1 MLNKQTLGLF
11 VGYDVGSI
19 IQKMREH
26 LKGTESKN
34 WSWWIDEEKQISLYI
49 TDRNRLVVTE
59 YSSVG
64 LKLFFFPSKCSC
76 CLRLVL
82 QRRCSVDKTTELQFL
97 GTVGWLFSV
106 STSVCWFKGRLLKAS
121 HYLLLKRMTRIIL
134 KGVFL
139 LVNKALFLF
148 LS

>member
-26 LKGTESKN
+26 LKDTESKN
-34 WSWWIDEEKQISLYI
+34 WSWWIDGEKQISLYV
-49 TDRNRLVVTE
+49 TNRNRLVVTE

-82 QRRCSVDKTTELQFL
+82 QCRCSVDKTMELQFL
-97 GTVGWLFSV
+97 GTVGRLFSV
-106 STSVCWFKGRLLKAS
+106 RTSVCRFKGRLKAS
-121 HYLLLKRMTRIIL
+121 HYLLLKRMTRIIF

-139 LVNKALFLF
+139 LANKALFLF